1 MNTVF
6 ERAKQAL
13 RVKTNK
19 ELAEK
24 LNQAESSISGWK
36 SRDTIPIEHLIIISK
51 ISGVSID
58 WILKGNNGSI
68 FPPPDAIPNF
78 YEEDLDYDL
87 IEEPSIAKTIDEY
100 IKSQS
105 WQNLYK
111 KSDSLSKDFGMILEA
126 LSRLEQ
132 LTNTENINELS
143 AFLNVPVK
151 TIKRWIDYRNI
162 PYKYLR
168 IIANK
173 LDTSIDWILFGR
185 QTEPKYKYKE
195 ETTSYLE
202 KDNSSIPLY
211 DTPASA
217 GHGSFFDS
225 ENIIQHV
232 PFDTAWLKREGLTS
246 KDLVCL
252 PIKGDSMTPSL
263 IDGDI
268 VLINRARKHG
278 DGVFVLRIGDALRIK
293 RVQWLANGSLR
304 ISSDNPLYQP
314 EILNPAELDDT
325 QFAIIGAC
333 HTKIGRVS

>member
-1 MNTVF
+1 MSTVF
-6 ERAKQAL
+6 ERAKRAL
-13 RVKTNK
+13 RVATNK

-24 LNQAESSISGWK
+24 LNQAESSVSGWK
-36 SRDTIPIEHLIIISK
+36 SRDAIPIEHLIIISK

-68 FPPPDAIPNF
+68 FPPPEAIPNS
-78 YEEDLDYDL
+78 YKEDTAYDL
-87 IEEPSIAKTIDEY
+87 VEEPSIAETIDKY
-100 IKSQS
+100 IEHKC
-105 WQNLYK
+105 WENLYK
-111 KSDSLSKDFGMILEA
+111 NTDTSSHDLGMILES
-126 LSRLEQ
+126 LSRLEK
-132 LTNTENINELS
+132 LTESQNINDLS

-151 TIKRWIDYRNI
+151 TIDRWLKYGHI

-168 IIANK
+168 KIANK
-173 LDTSIDWILFGR
+173 LDTSIDWILFGKTH
-185 QTEPKYKYKE
+185 QSIPKTETIQNHSQE
-195 ETTSYLE
+195 NNVTV
-202 KDNSSIPLY
+202 PLY

-232 PFDTAWLKREGLTS
+232 PFDTSWLKHEGLHP
-246 KDLVCL
+246 KNLVCL
-252 PIKGDSMTPSL
+252 PIKGDSMSPGL

-268 VLINRARKHG
+268 VLIDCAHRHG

-325 QFAIIGAC
+325 QFALIGAC